1 MIFYLQHSYEEIFI
15 LNEAKISL
23 KKMSLRPVTCEAIE
37 KTCILNRL
45 YENQTLEELST
56 YGELVSYWHE
66 GSPDW
71 AFAPPN

>member
-1 MIFYLQHSYEEIFI
+1 MFCYFQHSYGEIFI
-15 LNEAKISL
+15 LDEAKISL
-23 KKMSLRPVTCEAIE
+23 KKMSLRPVTREAIE
-37 KTCILNRL
+37 EDCFLDRL

-56 YGELVSYWHE
+56 YGELVSCWHE